1 MNKLFVLVLLFVS
14 FAVQSQTSN
23 DAERQRNSNER
34 SVLEAGFSSED
45 TACYKKFLV
54 NRCLDDVKAR
64 RGEALADLRRQEI
77 LLNDQERKA
86 KGAEQIKKT
95 EDKDSPEKQQQA
107 ADKRTDALKDSD
119 DRVAKDQQKATD
131 RATATANEKSKLK
144 EAATRTKNAQDKQTS
159 RAAKQATTPDEVK
172 KYQQRLKKAQDRQ
185 ARLAKEKASQTK
197 PSAAPLPVSN

>member
-23 DAERQRNSNER
+23 DAERQRISNER

-86 KGAEQIKKT
+86 KGAEQVKKT
-95 EDKDSPEKQQQA
+95 EEKDSPEKQQQA
-107 ADKRTDALKDSD
+107 ADKRTDALKDAD
-119 DRVAKDQQKATD
+119 DRVAKDQRKATD
-131 RATATANEKSKLK
+131 RATATANEKNKLK

-159 RAAKQATTPDEVK
+159 RAAKQATTADEVK
-172 KYQQRLKKAQDRQ
+172 KYQQRLEKAQDRQ

-197 PSAAPLPVSN
+197 PSAAPLPVPN